1 MPRSST
7 CWYHSTGTV
16 PGTYR
21 KVIIIFFFLHKMFR
35 YDHPDSTRDANKDA
49 AHQVDRDSELPLLN
63 KAFNSRLSEQVSL
76 ALLAANKDAY
86 CYPHMMPPVK

>member
-1 MPRSST
+1 
-7 CWYHSTGTV
+7 
-16 PGTYR
+16 
-21 KVIIIFFFLHKMFR
+21 MFR
-35 YDHPDSTRDANKDA
+35 YDHPDSTRDANK